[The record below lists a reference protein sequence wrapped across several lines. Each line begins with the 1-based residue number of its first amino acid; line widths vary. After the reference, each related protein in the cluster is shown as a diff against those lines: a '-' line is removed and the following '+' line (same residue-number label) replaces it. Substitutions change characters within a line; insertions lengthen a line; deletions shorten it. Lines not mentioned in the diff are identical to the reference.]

1 MRTLTLA
8 ALCALAASASA
19 GTGFQN
25 VSMNAPVTFAAGSA
39 NGADL
44 STLTDGVF
52 FAPGTQWQTDTVWW
66 NGTSTVVEIALSDVF
81 EIGGAIV
88 QADNNDTYVM
98 SYRDMDTGVFQMLWE
113 VVPVLGAGM
122 RTRPNDDDNTA
133 VFAFSQTVMTD
144 TIRIQ
149 AVSGDNNYSL
159 SEVQV
164 FAIPAPATAMG
175 VVGFGAFAMRRR
187 R

>member
-1 MRTLTLA
+1 MRTLTVVALGVVA
-8 ALCALAASASA
+8 ANSHA
-19 GTGFQN
+19 GAEFQN
-25 VSMNAPVTFAAGSA
+25 VSMNAPVTFAAGIA

-66 NGTSTVVEIALSDVF
+66 NGTSTVLEIALGDVF
-81 EIGGAIV
+81 AIGGGIV
-88 QADNNDTYVM
+88 QADNNDFYLM

-113 VVPVLGAGM
+113 IAPVLGAGM

-133 VFAFSQTVMTD
+133 VFEFSQVVMTD

-149 AVSGDNNYSL
+149 AVSGDNSYSL

-164 FAIPAPATAMG
+164 FAIPAPASAMG
-175 VVGFGAFAMRRR
+175 AIGFGVFVMRRR